1 MKKFL
6 LLLALCSLLLGVLA
20 WYGWERYRNFLAAPL
35 NIPADGQVFELGSGA
50 TGSGIVQQLAGMGL
64 TRPGW
69 EWRLLMRLE
78 PHIYQTGEYLLEAG
92 SGPQAVLGK
101 LASGQVIQYRF
112 TLVEGWTF
120 RQLSEAL
127 AENTTLLQEREPGVE
142 LQWADPGAGS

>member
-35 NIPADGQVFELGSGA
+35 NIPADGQVFELDSGA
-50 TGSGIVQQLAGMGL
+50 TGSGIVQQLAVMGL

-101 LASGQVIQYRF
+101 LASGRGHPVPLYAGGRLDIQATVR
-112 TLVEGWTF
+112 
-120 RQLSEAL
+120 S
-127 AENTTLLQEREPGVE
+127 PGGKHDI
-142 LQWADPGAGS
+142 AARTGTRC